1 MNRRRQNAPSEPDF
15 LSGLVLWQNNPEHV
29 AMIAEH
35 ALQGNRDAQYA
46 LGLCYAEGRGIEED
60 HIEAYYWLS
69 LAIEQGD
76 RDAELL
82 RQVLQ
87 QSMSLQQI
95 NAADQL
101 TRNYLVNL
109 DRYYA

>member
-1 MNRRRQNAPSEPDF
+1 MSRRQNNTQLEADF
-15 LSGLVLWQNNPEHV
+15 LSELVLWQNSPEHV
-29 AMIAEH
+29 ARITKQAR
-35 ALQGNRDAQYA
+35 LGNKDAQYA
-46 LGLCYAEGRGIEED
+46 LGLCYAEGRGVEED

-82 RQVLQ
+82 RQIIQ

-95 NAADQL
+95 NMADQL
-101 TRNYLVNL
+101 VLSHLVNL